1 LVTIL
6 LDSLVDCG
14 KKEMASGVQTARGI
28 RSTNRRVDMS
38 FRDFIMKGNV
48 MDLAVGVII
57 GGAFGKIVDSLVKDL
72 IMPIIGMFGKVDFK
86 NLFVVLNAPDGVDRA
101 SITNYDVA
109 TKVGANILGY
119 GNFITIVIN
128 FLILAYVIY
137 RLVSYTQGIAA
148 KYAPPA
154 APPTADQSLLTEIR
168 DLLKK

>member
-1 LVTIL
+1 MLP
-6 LDSLVDCG
+6 
-14 KKEMASGVQTARGI
+14 I
-28 RSTNRRVDMS
+28 RAALHWVCNRRENMS

-86 NLFVVLNAPDGVDRA
+86 NLFITLNAPDGVDPA
-101 SITNYDVA
+101 TLTTYDAA
-109 TKVGANILGY
+109 TKAGANILGY
-119 GNFITIVIN
+119 GNFITILIN

-137 RLVSYTQGIAA
+137 QLVKYTQGIAA

-154 APPTADQSLLTEIR
+154 PPPTADQALLTEIR